1 MTSPLISY
9 EEFEK
14 LRTGP
19 NPPLIYECT
28 WISTARKSGYQN
40 MKDGPDQAQLEEQA
54 FEEGH
59 IPGSGRMDV
68 QRQLSAPHSDTIKF
82 NFTRDFD
89 ASRLAQRL
97 GEIGIPNASA
107 NIVLY
112 ARPTPG
118 PGSLKDNT
126 PSGLFGATRSWWTL
140 GTWGFNNVRVLDGG
154 WENWKAMGGKA
165 ETGKPNGPKPCQF
178 DQSSLVDKANMKA
191 TAEDVVAATK
201 GNGVQLMDTLPGW
214 PNTAKTYGRDPMRQ
228 GHIPTANN
236 ANARELLLLDD
247 HGKLKDKETIRAY
260 FEKEGTD
267 LSKPLIAY

>member
-19 NPPLIYECT
+19 NPPMLFECT
-28 WISTARKSGYQN
+28 WISTARKSGYQG
-40 MKDGPDQAQLEEQA
+40 MKDGPDQAQLEQQA

-59 IPGSGRMDV
+59 IPGSGQMDV
-68 QRQLSAPHSDTIKF
+68 QRDLSAPHSDTVKF
-82 NFTRDFD
+82 NFTRETDS
-89 ASRLAQRL
+89 ASLAKRL
-97 GEIGIPNASA
+97 GALGIPNTLA

-140 GTWGFNNVRVLDGG
+140 GTWGFQNVRVLDGG
-154 WENWKAMGGKA
+154 YENWKAMGGKP
-165 ETGKPNGPKPCQF
+165 ETGKANMKAVNF
-178 DQSSLVDKANMKA
+178 DSSSLVDKGYMKA
-191 TAEDVVAATK
+191 TADEVLSATK

-214 PNTAKTYGRDPMRQ
+214 PNTAKTYGRDPARQ

-236 ANARELLLLDD
+236 ANARELLLLDN
-247 HGKLKDKETIRAY
+247 HGKLKDLATIKAY

-267 LSKPLIAY
+267 LNKPLIAY